1 MSALRGDFD
10 IVQSFV
16 DFSLT
21 WLEARDYTLTIDT
34 DMSNWIAVM
43 AATSADV
50 FVNPT
55 FDPRYSDCPRPI
67 ASGSIFARGLARLR
81 SAPRVF
87 SSPTTSSTLMR
98 TQRLWRHEPPPQ
110 LGTLAITAP
119 RMMPPIAG
127 HVGHEGG
134 LWVHPQHRKRGLSV
148 ILPHLARALS
158 VREWDID
165 WQTGVTRQGI
175 GECGHR
181 QLGLRHAPHVEPCF
195 DGYFPLT
202 QSRERLY
209 LAYVD
214 REELIAGLDLDTVA
228 GLLPDRHEQTRHPR
242 ALIKEG

>member
-1 MSALRGDFD
+1 MTAPHNDSD
-10 IVQSFV
+10 IVQPFI

-34 DMSNWIAVM
+34 DLSNWVAAM
-43 AATSADV
+43 AATSGEV
-50 FVNPT
+50 FVNPA
-55 FDPRYSDCPRPI
+55 FDPRFSRLSASNSFWLDIRAGSRTI
-67 ASGSIFARGLARLR
+67 AICAARLF
-81 SAPRVF
+81 VTDDF
-87 SSPTTSSTLMR
+87 LDVMR

-158 VREWDID
+158 VREWDVD

-175 GECGHR
+175 GECGIASWAYGMR
-181 QLGLRHAPHVEPCF
+181 HVEPCF

-214 REELIAGLDLDTVA
+214 REELIAGLDLDAVA
-228 GLLPDRHEQTRHPR
+228 GLLPDRHQQTRHPR
-242 ALIKEG
+242 ALVQEG